1 MSDNAQPS
9 NAPKPVNFE
18 QLFAKKYFEAT
29 PDVRQEFR
37 TLLFSDAVAD
47 YKSRVHRAF
56 SPSTQHV
63 QITEVVNS
71 AIYRA
76 LVMYAN
82 SPENIEKIENFLAYL
97 YRVAKT
103 ALLRQLSRN
112 GKTISLSDP
121 NDDEAPT
128 SNVPAPAE
136 SSYNTFIE
144 DLEKESVSL
153 QEVLGDY
160 PRLCDPQNERD
171 QLDQKI
177 VLLAGEGYTNLQI
190 ADKLN
195 KSYNV
200 VTHRRK
206 EICAYM
212 LRCRIQAARRD
223 GCSAQTVIR
232 DLQLSELRYISS
244 SIMRALDATPR
255 EFEAAF
261 RELAKTKPEFARLVE
276 DDQFAEKIDQ
286 LTKSESSDR

>member
-9 NAPKPVNFE
+9 NAQEPVNFE

-29 PDVRQEFR
+29 PDVRKEFL

-56 SPSTQHV
+56 SPSAQNLQT
-63 QITEVVNS
+63 TEVVDS
-71 AIYRA
+71 AICRA

-103 ALLRQLSRN
+103 TLLRQLSRN

-121 NDDEAPT
+121 NDDERPDLD
-128 SNVPAPAE
+128 VPAPAE

-206 EICAYM
+206 EIAAYM

-223 GCSAQTVIR
+223 GCSAQTVIQN
-232 DLQLSELRYISS
+232 LQLSELRYVSS
-244 SIMRALDATPR
+244 SIMRELDATPR

-276 DDQFAEKIDQ
+276 DDQFAEKIAQ
-286 LTKSESSDR
+286 LTKDESSDR

>member
-1 MSDNAQPS
+1 MSDNAKHS
-9 NAPKPVNFE
+9 NVQEPVDFE

-29 PDVRQEFR
+29 PDAREEFL

-56 SPSTQHV
+56 SPSAQHV
-63 QITEVVNS
+63 QTTEIVDS
-71 AIYRA
+71 AIGRTLA
-76 LVMYAN
+76 MYAD
-82 SPENIEKIENFLAYL
+82 SPEKIEKIENFLAYL

-103 ALLRQLSRN
+103 ALLRQLSRS
-112 GKTISLSDP
+112 GTTVSLSNSD
-121 NDDEAPT
+121 DDERSDLAI
-128 SNVPAPAE
+128 PAPAE
-136 SSYNTFIE
+136 NSFNTFIE

-153 QEVLGDY
+153 EKVLGDY
-160 PRLCDPQNERD
+160 PRLCAPQNERD

-177 VLLAGEGYTNLQI
+177 VLLAGEGYTSRQI

-195 KSYNV
+195 KSYNI

-206 EICAYM
+206 EIAAYM

-223 GCSAQTVIR
+223 GCSVQTVIQ
-232 DLQLSELRYISS
+232 DLKLSELRYVSP

-255 EFEAAF
+255 KFENAF

-276 DDQFAEKIDQ
+276 NDQFAEKIAQ
-286 LTKSESSDR
+286 LTEGESSDR